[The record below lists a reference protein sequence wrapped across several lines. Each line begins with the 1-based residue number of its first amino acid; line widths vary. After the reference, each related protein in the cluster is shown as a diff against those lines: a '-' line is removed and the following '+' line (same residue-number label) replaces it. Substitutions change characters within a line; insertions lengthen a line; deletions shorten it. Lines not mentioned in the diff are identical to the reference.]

1 MQKET
6 PYYEMFSKAGDRAC
20 HSLVTS
26 ASKKILGKK
35 RLTKQEVQELF
46 DNGRKKISVKHGE
59 VFDTEPRYHIAR
71 GFNNALK
78 EAGYGF
84 RFNSWGDLLEDC

>member
-1 MQKET
+1 
-6 PYYEMFSKAGDRAC
+6 MFSRAGDRAC
-20 HSLVTS
+20 HSLVKS

-35 RLTKQEVQELF
+35 RLAKQDIQDLF

-71 GFNNALK
+71 GINNALK
-78 EAGYGF
+78 EAGYGY
-84 RFNSWGDLLEDC
+84 RFNSWGDVLDDCE